1 MYKKLILG
9 ITIAVALTAG
19 SVVAE
24 EASDASIYDK
34 IWGVASYDND
44 DAKVIQKVAFVG
56 RLQGDAYHF
65 EDDNEN
71 TLNDF
76 VWRRLRLGFK
86 VGFAQNLLLHIEGDF
101 DLNEIEDWDDFN
113 NRLTD
118 SYLAWTPSKTTNIKV
133 GKQSAGFTLDGATS
147 SKKLIVP
154 ERSIVAGN
162 LWFGTEYFTGGAVY
176 GKTDKF
182 SYKAGAFS
190 SSGESGFGHFESGY
204 FTLLS
209 GGMKVGENGSL
220 RLDYVFN
227 DTDYDSD
234 YGYGTSKLD
243 HILALVYKQ
252 QISKKLGLWAD
263 VAGGAGN
270 ADKGMSDIVGVDIMP
285 FYDITDSLQLVF
297 QYAGV
302 TSLDNKADVSM
313 SRYASRNVGKDKV
326 ETAHNLLL
334 GFNWYLYGHKLKWQN
349 AVEYNYGK
357 SMATTGE
364 DYTGYGLTSAIRV
377 SW

>member
-1 MYKKLILG
+1 MNKKIVSGLLVA
-9 ITIAVALTAG
+9 IAASSGDAL
-19 SVVAE
+19 AE
-24 EASDASIYDK
+24 PSEPSTYDT
-34 IWGVASYDND
+34 IWGAASYDNED
-44 DAKVIQKVAFVG
+44 SNVLQKLAFVG

-65 EDDNEN
+65 ENENDN

-86 VGFAQNLLLHIEGDF
+86 AGFAYNLLIPVEGDF
-101 DLNEIEDWDDFN
+101 NLNEIEDWDAFN

-118 SYLAWTPSKTTNIKV
+118 SYLAWTPSKTTNLKV

-162 LWFGTEYFTGGAVY
+162 LWFGTEYFTGAAVH
-176 GKTDKF
+176 GSKDTF
-182 SYKAGAFS
+182 SYKAGAYS

-209 GGMKVGENGSL
+209 GGMKVGDDGSL

-227 DTDYDSD
+227 DTDYDNVYAD
-234 YGYGTSKLD
+234 TKALD
-243 HILALVYKQ
+243 HIVALVYKQ
-252 QISKKLGLWAD
+252 QISEKIGLWAD
-263 VAGGAGN
+263 LAGGTGN
-270 ADKGMSDIVGVDIMP
+270 SDKGMSDLIGVDIMP
-285 FYDITDSLQLVF
+285 FYNFSDSLQLVF

-302 TSLDNKADVSM
+302 TSLDNQSDVSM
-313 SRYASRNVGKDKV
+313 SRYASRNAGKDKV

-357 SMATTGE
+357 NLASTGE
-364 DYTGYGLTSAIRV
+364 DYKGYGLTSALRI